1 MKFSFEKWL
10 LSSLFVFVAGCSSV
24 PEHAPQELV
33 QRIRKVAV
41 VSTVG
46 DVFVR
51 TYVGATA
58 FGNEVNERRV
68 ADWGLDAA
76 YEQQLGE
83 ALARLVGVTAVTA
96 PYDAAAFAAV
106 NPVGG
111 GLPQWHLLA
120 GAVRQHCSAHGLDG
134 VMVLA
139 KSGRR
144 GVGVS
149 ARRGAPG
156 RGSHLSLTAQLGL
169 YDCRTGQLAAARPLE
184 ERLPPGRSGTAG
196 RLPSMATPDEWP
208 WYGPWEAEVYQK
220 ARAELLRLPQ
230 KAWGDTVRLIWA
242 GAA

>member
-10 LSSLFVFVAGCSSV
+10 LLSLVVFVAGCGSV
-24 PEHAPQELV
+24 PDVAPPELV
-33 QRIRKVAV
+33 QRMRKVAV

-58 FGNEVNERRV
+58 FGNEVSERRV
-68 ADWGLDAA
+68 PDWGLDAA
-76 YEQQLGE
+76 YERQLGE
-83 ALARLVGVTAVTA
+83 ALARLGGVTVVKA
-96 PYDAAAFAAV
+96 PHDAAAFAAV

-111 GLPQWHLLA
+111 GLPQWALLA
-120 GAVRQHCSAHGLDG
+120 STTRQHCSAHGLDG
-134 VMVLA
+134 VVVLA
-139 KSGRR
+139 KWGRH
-144 GVGVS
+144 GVGVA
-149 ARRGAPG
+149 ARRGGPG

-196 RLPSMATPDEWP
+196 QVPRMPTPDEWP
-208 WYGPWEAEVYQK
+208 WYGPWEAEVYEK

-230 KAWGDTVRLIWA
+230 KAWGDTVRLIWT
-242 GAA
+242 GAR